1 MTSGSSSSVMSSG
14 IGVFA
19 TGGAIM
25 PVVVGGPMFALPF
38 AALVAGVSG
47 RPHPLIYL
55 IRICSGSFGDD
66 WAVSS
71 SIWAVRGGFFR
82 LITIGGR
89 DGWLSEASGIARLAC
104 ITLCDYVGVGGYV
117 FMAFSWMYVS
127 KREITSLTL
136 SLIFATFAS
145 IVAIALSSC
154 CVDFGG
160 VCVVAASA
168 SVRCL
173 FLASRLIT

>member
-25 PVVVGGPMFALPF
+25 PVVVGGPMFAFPLSK

-55 IRICSGSFGDD
+55 IRICCGSFGED
-66 WAVSS
+66 WAVFS
-71 SIWAVRGGFFR
+71 SIWTVCGGFFR

-89 DGWLSEASGIARLAC
+89 DGWLSDASGIARLAC
-104 ITLCDYVGVGGYV
+104 ITLWDYVGVGGYV
-117 FMAFSWMYVS
+117 FVAFSWM
-127 KREITSLTL
+127 
-136 SLIFATFAS
+136 
-145 IVAIALSSC
+145 
-154 CVDFGG
+154 
-160 VCVVAASA
+160 
-168 SVRCL
+168 
-173 FLASRLIT
+173 